1 MANEQEA
8 ALNKLVENQLPGG
21 AWPWFKGMKE
31 DRHTTQKIILG
42 IAKLNNKGVLNLKT
56 DNRLSTMTGKA
67 VTFLDEMIKEDY
79 DKLKKNISQKELNK
93 RVPGSL
99 QIEYLYMRSLLMEQ
113 YPLAQESK
121 EAFSYYQ
128 AQAKKYWLKQ
138 DIYLQVM
145 TSLALYRLGNKDEA
159 EAIMR
164 SVQEKALTD
173 DEMGMYWRKE
183 SGWYWYEAPVE
194 TQALIIEA
202 LDEVSNNQKAVE
214 QAKIWLLKQKQ
225 TTHWATNQATV
236 EAVYALLM
244 TGEQLL
250 AESQQATIKVG
261 GNQIG
266 HSQEKL
272 PEAGTGYFKKSWTG
286 KEVTGQLGNIEITNP
301 NKGISWGGAYWQYFE
316 NLDRITKS
324 ESPLKIEKQLFIEEL
339 TDNGPVLQPL
349 QENQNLHPGDKVVSR
364 LTISVDRDMEYVQV
378 TDMRATAFEPTEH
391 LSGYT
396 YSGGLGYYK
405 NITDVSTD
413 FFIQYMSKG
422 IYLLEYPV
430 MVTQKGE
437 FSNGI
442 ATIQCYYAP
451 EFSAHS
457 EGLRIVVE

>member
-1 MANEQEA
+1 M
-8 ALNKLVENQLPGG
+8 NKLMESQLPSG

-31 DRHTTQKIILG
+31 DRHTTQNIILG
-42 IAKLNNKGVLNLKT
+42 IAKLNSKSVVNLNT
-56 DNRLSTMTGKA
+56 DARLSTMAGKA
-67 VTFLDEMIKEDY
+67 VSFLDETIKKDF
-79 DKLKKNISQKELNK
+79 DKLKKNNSQKELNK
-93 RVPGSL
+93 WVPGSL
-99 QIEYLYMRSLLMEQ
+99 QIEYLYMRSLLMKK
-113 YPLAQESK
+113 YPLAEESQ
-121 EAFSYYQ
+121 EAFGYYQ

-138 DIYLQVM
+138 DIYMQVM
-145 TSLALYRLGNKDEA
+145 TALALYHLDNKDEA
-159 EAIMR
+159 EAVMR
-164 SVQEKALTD
+164 SIQEKALVD

-183 SGWYWYEAPVE
+183 TGWYWYQAPVE

-202 LDEVSNNQKAVE
+202 LDEISNNQSAVE

-250 AESQQATIKVG
+250 AENQQAQIIVG
-261 GNQIG
+261 GNQI
-266 HSQEKL
+266 SPLKDNQ
-272 PEAGTGYFKKSWTG
+272 PEAGTGYFKKSWQG
-286 KEVTGQLGNIEITNP
+286 KEVAAQLGNIEITNP

-324 ESPLKIEKQLFIEEL
+324 SSPLKIEKQLFIEQL

-349 QENQNLHPGDKVVSR
+349 QENQNLKPGDKVVSR
-364 LTISVDRDMEYVQV
+364 LTISTDRDLEYVQM
-378 TDMRATAFEPTEH
+378 TDMRATAFEPTDH

-413 FFIQYMSKG
+413 FFIQYLNKG
-422 IYLLEYPV
+422 VYLLEYPV

-457 EGLRIVVE
+457 EGMKVVVE